1 MPAPVNT
8 LLIDGSFDE
17 LSDELAHY
25 LDDIRKKQ
33 GDDSANLQ
41 AEIAPLLEQKQQDE
55 VLRKLVTGSNALN
68 TAPEKGEMKPHQFDP
83 KRAFCLRC
91 AQSSSPLTIF

>member
-25 LDDIRKKQ
+25 IDEIKRKQ
-33 GDDSANLQ
+33 GDETTNIQ
-41 AEIAPLLEQKQQDE
+41 AEITPLLTQRQQDD
-55 VLRKLVTGSNALN
+55 VLKKLVAGSAALN
-68 TAPEKGEMKPHQFDP
+68 SAPEKGM
-83 KRAFCLRC
+83 
-91 AQSSSPLTIF
+91 